1 MCTLI
6 LFYKVFRDAPI
17 VALHNRYA
25 KGKTLEYPPRV
36 TRDKYKVYAPLD
48 VASMGTWVGFNERG
62 LYLAV
67 TDQHSG
73 NVEAVKKSRGK
84 LISYLLGSFSTAEEA
99 TAFLKEEIK
108 RGYRK
113 GNFVLLDE
121 NRGFHVIYDVDV
133 TTRELRGGVHAI
145 TNLTHLPR
153 MKMSPRVK
161 EILERAEARR
171 NRGLWLAE
179 EMDIKN
185 SDKGLQGLQKIAA
198 DHGENV
204 GRRSICYH
212 DETGEWKMTSSTL
225 MAVGR
230 NIKDSRILY
239 CKGNP
244 CAGEFLDYSYLLK
257 IEERRGGEILR
268 KSDKLADRKVALCL
282 TGSVAAIEAP
292 KLARELRRHG
302 AQVDCYMTDYAV
314 KYGVS
319 PEVMEWATENEVM
332 RELTGRVEHL
342 YDYDL
347 VMVYP
352 ATLNTIGKIAQGIA
366 DNAVTTL
373 CAATGM
379 DRLILVPAMNMRL
392 YDSSVLQENLSKLK
406 RLGVT
411 VISPRFSE
419 GIAKIPKVEKV
430 VDHAIRRLSRSR
442 LRDKKALILTGPTR
456 YDLDPIRFISNK
468 SSGKLGYWLAK
479 EGFHR
484 GCQVKVIYGP
494 GEVQFPDYIPVINVY
509 STEDMLEES
518 LKELGKNAYDVAIFS
533 AAVLDFKPKKRSDFK
548 VKSGQEWSLELVPTP
563 KVIEQVIGKHPN
575 LFVVAFKLEYNIPE
589 KKMIE
594 GAYERLKEL
603 NAGLMVANDLTA
615 IRGERHKAY
624 LINKEKEVKLVD
636 GTKAVLAEEI
646 FNAIEKKF

>member
-6 LFYKVFRDAPI
+6 LFYKIFGDAPI

-25 KGKTLEYPPRV
+25 KGDALEYPPRV
-36 TRDKYKVYAPLD
+36 TRDRYRVYGPSD

-62 LYLAV
+62 LYVAV

-73 NVEAVKKSRGK
+73 DVEAVKKSRGK
-84 LISYLLGSFSTAEEA
+84 LISYLLGNSSTAEEA

-108 RGYRK
+108 KGYRK

-121 NRGFHVIYDVDV
+121 NRGIHVLYDGDV
-133 TTRELRGGVHAI
+133 TTRELGRGIHVF
-145 TNLTHLPR
+145 TNLTPLPGMEMSPR
-153 MKMSPRVK
+153 MK
-161 EILERAEARR
+161 EILDRAETRK
-171 NRGLWLAE
+171 NRGLRLAE
-179 EMDIKN
+179 EMDTK
-185 SDKGLQGLQKIAA
+185 DLEKGLQDLKEIAA
-198 DHGENV
+198 DHGEKM

-212 DETGEWKMTSSTL
+212 DETGEWKMTSSTIV
-225 MAVGR
+225 AVGR

-239 CKGNP
+239 CRGNP
-244 CAGEFLDYSYLLK
+244 CEGEFLDYSHLLK
-257 IEERRGGEILR
+257 IGERRGGEILR

-302 AQVDCYMTDYAV
+302 AQVDCYMTNYAV

-319 PEVMEWATENEVM
+319 PEVMEWATGNEVVT
-332 RELTGRVEHL
+332 ELTGRVEHL

-347 VMVYP
+347 VMVHP

-373 CAATGM
+373 CAATEM
-379 DRLILVPAMNMRL
+379 DRLTLVPAMNMRL
-392 YDSSVLQENLSKLK
+392 YDSPVLQENLSKLK

-419 GIAKIPKVEKV
+419 GIAKIPKVEEV
-430 VDHAIRRLSRSR
+430 VDHAIRKLSRSR
-442 LRDKKALILTGPTR
+442 LRDRKALILTGPTR

-468 SSGKLGYWLAK
+468 SSGRLGYWLAK
-479 EGFHR
+479 EGFQR
-484 GCQVKVIYGP
+484 GCRVKVIYGP
-494 GEVQFPDYIPVINVY
+494 GEVQFPDYIPVINAY

-518 LKELGKNAYDVAIFS
+518 LKELGKEDYDVAIFS
-533 AAVLDFKPKKRSDFK
+533 AAVLDFKPKERTDFK
-548 VKSGQEWSLELVPTP
+548 VKSGKEWTLELVPTP
-563 KVIEQVIGKHPN
+563 KVIERIMGKNPD
-575 LFVVAFKLEYNIPE
+575 LFVVAFKLEYNLPE
-589 KKMIE
+589 KELIE

-603 NAGLMVANDLTA
+603 NADLIVANDLTA
-615 IRGERHKAY
+615 IKGERHKAY
-624 LINKEKEVKLVD
+624 IINKEKEVKVVD

-646 FNAIEKKF
+646 FHAIEKKF

>member
-6 LFYKVFRDAPI
+6 LFYKLFGDAPI
-17 VALHNRYA
+17 VSLHNRYA
-25 KGKTLEYPPRV
+25 KGDAQEYPPRV
-36 TRDKYKVYAPLD
+36 TRDRYKVYGPLD

-62 LYLAV
+62 LYVAV

-73 NVEAVKKSRGK
+73 DLEAVKRSRGK
-84 LISYLLGSFSTAEEA
+84 LISYLLGSFSTAEDA
-99 TAFLKEEIK
+99 TTFLKEEIK

-113 GNFVLLDE
+113 GNFVILDE
-121 NRGFHVIYDVDV
+121 NRGFHLLYDVDV
-133 TTRELRGGVHAI
+133 TTRELERGIHMF
-145 TNLTHLPR
+145 TNLTPWPG
-153 MKMSPRVK
+153 MEMSLRVK
-161 EILERAEARR
+161 EIFERAETRK
-171 NRGLWLAE
+171 NRGLKLAE
-179 EMDIKN
+179 EMDTK
-185 SDKGLQGLQKIAA
+185 DLDRGLRGLQGIAA

-212 DETGEWKMTSSTL
+212 DETGEWRMTSSTIV
-225 MAVGR
+225 AVGR
-230 NIKDSRILY
+230 NLKDSRILY
-239 CKGNP
+239 CRGNP
-244 CAGEFLDYSYLLK
+244 CEGEFLDYSHLLK
-257 IEERRGGEILR
+257 IEERKGSEVLR

-319 PEVMEWATENEVM
+319 PEVMEWATGNAVV

-373 CAATGM
+373 CAATEM
-379 DRLILVPAMNMRL
+379 DKLIMVPAMNMRL
-392 YDSSVLQENLSKLK
+392 YDSPVLQENIAKLK

-419 GIAKIPKVEKV
+419 GTAKIPKVEEV
-430 VDHAIRRLSRSR
+430 VDHAIRKLSRSR
-442 LRDKKALILTGPTR
+442 LRDRKVLILTGPTR

-468 SSGKLGYWLAK
+468 SSGRLGYHLAK
-479 EGFHR
+479 EGLHR
-484 GCQVKVIYGP
+484 GCRVKVIYGP
-494 GEVQFPDYIPVINVY
+494 GEVQFSEYIPVINVY
-509 STEDMLEES
+509 SPEDMLEES
-518 LKELGKNAYDVAIFS
+518 LKELDKDDYDVAIFS
-533 AAVLDFKPKKRSDFK
+533 AAVLDFKPKEREDFK
-548 VKSGQEWSLELVPTP
+548 VKSGKEWSLELVPTP
-563 KVIEQVIGKHPN
+563 KVIEQVIGEHPD
-575 LFVVAFKLEYNIPE
+575 LFVVAFKLEYNMPE
-589 KKMIE
+589 KELIE
-594 GAYERLKEL
+594 GAHERLKEL
-603 NAGLMVANDLTA
+603 NADLMVANDLTA

-624 LINKEKEVKLVD
+624 IINKEKEVKVVD

>member
-6 LFYKVFRDAPI
+6 LFYKLFGDAPI

-25 KGKTLEYPPRV
+25 KGETLEYPPRV
-36 TRDKYKVYAPLD
+36 TRDEYKVYGPLD

-62 LYLAV
+62 LYIAV

-73 NVEAVKKSRGK
+73 DVETVKKSRGK
-84 LISYLLGSFSTAEEA
+84 LISYTLRSFSTAEEA

-113 GNFVLLDE
+113 GNFVLLDK
-121 NRGFHVIYDVDV
+121 NRGFHVLYDVDV
-133 TTRELRGGVHAI
+133 TARELGRGTHVI
-145 TNLTHLPR
+145 TNLTPLPG
-153 MKMSPRVK
+153 MEMSPQVK
-161 EILERAEARR
+161 GILERAEARK
-171 NRGLWLAE
+171 NRGLKLAE
-179 EMDIKN
+179 EMDTK
-185 SDKGLQGLQKIAA
+185 DLERGLQGLQGIAA
-198 DHGENV
+198 DHGETV
-204 GRRSICYH
+204 GKHSICYH
-212 DETGEWKMTSSTL
+212 DETGEWKMTSSTI

-230 NIKDSRILY
+230 NIKDSRIFY
-239 CKGNP
+239 CRGNP
-244 CAGEFLDYSYLLK
+244 CEGEFLDYSHLVK
-257 IEERRGGEILR
+257 IEEGRGGETLR

-292 KLARELRRHG
+292 KLARELKRHG
-302 AQVDCYMTDYAV
+302 AQVDSYMTDYAV

-319 PEVMEWATENEVM
+319 PEVMEWATGNEVVK
-332 RELTGRVEHL
+332 ELTGRVEHL
-342 YDYDL
+342 HDYDL

-373 CAATGM
+373 CAATDM
-379 DRLILVPAMNMRL
+379 DKLIIVPAMNMRL
-392 YDSSVLQENLSKLK
+392 YDSPVLQENLSKLK

-430 VDHAIRRLSRSR
+430 ADHAIRKLSISR

-468 SSGKLGYWLAK
+468 SSGRLGYLLAK
-479 EGFHR
+479 EGFQR
-484 GCQVKVIYGP
+484 GCRVRVIYGP

-509 STEDMLEES
+509 NTEDMLEES
-518 LKELGKNAYDVAIFS
+518 LKELSKEDYDVAIFS
-533 AAVLDFKPKKRSDFK
+533 AAVLDFRPKERADLK
-548 VKSGQEWSLELVPTP
+548 VKSGKEWSLELVSTP
-563 KVIEQVIGKHPN
+563 KVIERVIGEHPD

-589 KKMIE
+589 KELIE

-603 NAGLMVANDLTA
+603 NVDLMVANDLTA
-615 IRGERHKAY
+615 IREDRHKAY
-624 LINKEKEVKLVD
+624 IINKEKEVKVVD